1 MKKYI
6 YPMAVTATLL
16 ATAACSDDV
25 VNDIQQVPD
34 LGAKEMISFSM
45 SDAQGA
51 STRANTRAGFAS
63 ETTILMHIESKES
76 EQSNWRNTRTTAV
89 AAAHSSN
96 DNKWSDVSFT
106 TEATKRYWDDCY
118 GRNGELSIYAV
129 AIPGKSN
136 LTSDDGIKDG
146 NLNESDLAATTGGV
160 NGWTANVTSKPA
172 HTIQWGV
179 TTSGQTSTVRENEDL
194 VYSNNIQLGGLKGVY
209 RFNFTSQ
216 TDGSWPTMTE
226 DLANL
231 TNGVMMFSKFSG
243 APADAPGKFDKGH
256 MIFNHALTRVTI
268 TLQEGAGFNSSS
280 TDDFKFTGDKKI
292 TLHKMNTSGTLNI
305 QNGTWSDKVSNVDA
319 TLITTEANANTT
331 FYGQFLPDNVFTKD
345 AAAAANNVM
354 SFTIDN
360 NTYYITEANLYK
372 ALSDAVTDATA
383 RTAAGITDASVTL
396 KQGKNYIF
404 NIVVDKKDIKAVTAT
419 VAAWSDVTANNINKN
434 NTYYSFTFHDTGKD
448 KESYST
454 HHLFRK
460 GEVLSQLYT
469 GANYTATT
477 YQGAYT
483 DEATL
488 SDTGSDGIWETK
500 WFYDNNKTAYHFRVI
515 NDKAYTS
522 SSAGGNYYSS
532 ANAKFNMVNGAQDA
546 QDYHWGAPL
555 DPTKVTGNSTDGYK
569 YVYSTDNGYQGL
581 LMQGIMSTESQIKLS
596 EFHMMSNINIVVRT
610 TNQSNKVTLV
620 NSSNKTKVF
629 ITKVYTEATVDMGI
643 GKVTTTGSRNSDTA
657 IETGNTGANQIT
669 TPSYTE
675 LTADGKVTIDGTEY
689 DAMKTPAYTWAVV
702 PQALVENTIK
712 VGLII
717 QTPDDNKYY
726 VVDNLANIEA
736 IAVGNSANQTT
747 SAINYWYP
755 NHNYTYT
762 ITITK
767 KGIEAITCTLADWV
781 TVTGSNTNITLEN

>member
-6 YPMAVTATLL
+6 YPMALTATLL
-16 ATAACSDDV
+16 ATAACSDDE

-34 LGAKEMISFSM
+34 SQKEMISFSL

-51 STRANTRAGFAS
+51 VTRAMTRAGFAS
-63 ETTILMHIESKES
+63 ETTILMHIESKKNGQDS
-76 EQSNWRNTRTTAV
+76 WRNTRTTAV
-89 AAAHSSN
+89 AAAHSN
-96 DNKWSDVSFT
+96 HENKWSDVSFT
-106 TEATKRYWDDCY
+106 TDATKRYWDDCY

-136 LTSDDGIKDG
+136 LTSGDGVKDG
-146 NLNESDLAATTGGV
+146 NLNESDLTETTGGV
-160 NGWTANVTSKPA
+160 GNWTADVTSKPA

-179 TTSGQTSTVRENEDL
+179 TTSGQTSTVRDNEDL
-194 VYSNNIQLGGLKGVY
+194 VYSNNIQIGGTKGVY

-216 TDGSWPTMTE
+216 TAGSWPTMTE

-231 TNGVMMFSKFSG
+231 TDGVMKFSQLSG

-268 TLQEGAGFNSSS
+268 TLEEGEGFNSGS
-280 TDDFKFTGDKKI
+280 TDDFKFTGAKQI
-292 TLHKMNTSGTLNI
+292 TLHKMNTNGTLNI

-319 TLITTEANANTT
+319 TLTTTAANANTT
-331 FYGQFLPDNVFTKD
+331 FYGQFLPDNVFTKG
-345 AAAAANNVM
+345 AADAANNVI

-360 NTYYITEANLYK
+360 NTYYVTEADLYT
-372 ALSDAVTDATA
+372 ALYNNVTDAGA
-383 RTAAGITDASVTL
+383 RTEAGITDAKVTL

-404 NIVVDKKDIKAVTAT
+404 NITVKKKDIQAVTAT
-419 VAAWSDVTANNINKN
+419 VVEWDKVTAENFNKN
-434 NTYYSFTFHDTGKD
+434 NTHYSFTFHETGNA

-460 GEVLSQLYT
+460 GEVLDKIYT
-469 GANYTATT
+469 GENYTATT

-483 DEATL
+483 DKATL
-488 SDTGSDGIWETK
+488 SDENSDGIWSTN
-500 WFYDNNKTAYHFRVI
+500 WFYDDNKTAYHFRVI
-515 NDKAYTS
+515 NDKSYTS
-522 SSAGGNYYSS
+522 SSAGDNYTSS
-532 ANAKFNMVNGAQDA
+532 ANAKFNMVNGAQST

-555 DPTKVTGNSTDGYK
+555 DPSKVGGNSTDGYK
-569 YVYSTDNGYQGL
+569 YAYSTDNGYQGL
-581 LMQGIMSTESQIKLS
+581 LMQGIMSTESQINLT

-610 TNQSNKVTLV
+610 TNQSNKVSLV
-620 NSSNKTKVF
+620 DGSNKTKVF
-629 ITKVYTEATVDMGI
+629 ITKVYTGATVDMGI

-657 IETGNTGANQIT
+657 IETGEGANIIT
-669 TPSYTE
+669 TPDYSG

-689 DAMKTPAYTWAVV
+689 DAMKTPAYTWSVV
-702 PQALVENTIK
+702 PQALVEGDTK

-717 QTPDDNKYY
+717 QTPDENKYY
-726 VVDNLANIEA
+726 VVEDLASIVA
-736 IAVGNSANQTT
+736 TSVGTSANQTT

-755 NHNYTYT
+755 NHSYTYT

-781 TVTGSNTNITLEN
+781 NVTGTNTNITLEN